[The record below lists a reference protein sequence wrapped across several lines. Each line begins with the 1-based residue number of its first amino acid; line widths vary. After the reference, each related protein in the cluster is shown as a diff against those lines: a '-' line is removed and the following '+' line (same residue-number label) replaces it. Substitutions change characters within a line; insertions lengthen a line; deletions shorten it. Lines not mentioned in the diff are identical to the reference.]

1 MIRMLM
7 VILMIMTATITN
19 NYGDDD
25 QHADD
30 NDEDES
36 DEDVD
41 DAAVNNDDVD
51 NEMMETANMEYMI
64 ANMKSMRFM
73 L

>member
-19 NYGDDD
+19 NYGDD

-36 DEDVD
+36 DEDVE
-41 DAAVNNDDVD
+41 DAAVNNDDGD
-51 NEMMETANMEYMI
+51 NDMVETANMEDMI
-64 ANMKSMRFM
+64 ANKISMRSM
-73 L
+73 V